1 MIDGDISL
9 KSLLLVSESIE
20 QLIGKNGAKVV
31 QRQAGQRAASRLI
44 DMLPLVLPEPD
55 AIQQSGEIMVELGFI
70 QGLEIVEAGVIRIN
84 GNNYMHE
91 IQELG
96 LGCSLSGTYYLV
108 GLFEGF
114 FNQLSGLKKKVIS
127 IETTPEG
134 EIWKLN

>member
-44 DMLPLVLPEPD
+44 DMLPLVLPEVE
-55 AIQQSGEIMVELGFI
+55 AIQQSGEILVELGFI
-70 QGLEIVEAGVIRIN
+70 QGLQMVAPGLIKID

-91 IQELG
+91 IQELN
-96 LGCSLSGTYYLV
+96 LGCSLSGTYYV
-108 GLFEGF
+108 IGLFEGF
-114 FNQLSGLKKKVIS
+114 FNQLSGLKKKITSV
-127 IETTPEG
+127 ENTPEG
-134 EIWKLN
+134 ELWKLN